1 MDLSDRPCFSV
12 SIRHGKSH
20 CDNSKI
26 AIVTKSEISTA
37 EDDIYEMSD
46 CVSLHK
52 RHQRLRAEIGNEMS
66 IRLFTSTETYI
77 QTTTSNRNTTSAE

>member
-26 AIVTKSEISTA
+26 AIETKSEISTA

-52 RHQRLRAEIGNEMS
+52 RHQRLQLLPYEGLKGLSHVTKGDFNDNPS
-66 IRLFTSTETYI
+66 
-77 QTTTSNRNTTSAE
+77 